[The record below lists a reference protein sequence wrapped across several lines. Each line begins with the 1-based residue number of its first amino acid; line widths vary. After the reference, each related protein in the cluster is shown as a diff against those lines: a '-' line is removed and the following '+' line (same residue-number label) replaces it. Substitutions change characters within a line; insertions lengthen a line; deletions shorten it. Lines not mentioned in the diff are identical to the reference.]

1 MFFVN
6 RQILRPPINLA
17 GAGEN
22 NFHAP
27 IVQPAS
33 FKNVQL
39 RRGVD
44 VQIGERI
51 RHRIEVA
58 SLAREVE
65 EKVAS
70 LDQGGHGVWVAYI
83 RRVQFDAIPDVVDIE
98 EVAPIFRNQAVN
110 QHDLCAQVDETPG
123 QRGTDESQTAC
134 DEDIRPG
141 ENTGVEGHSKL

>member
-6 RQILRPPINLA
+6 RQVLRPPINLA

-33 FKNVQL
+33 FENVQL

-51 RHRIEVA
+51 GHRIEVA

-70 LDQGGHGVWVAYI
+70 LDQRGHGVWVAYI
-83 RRVQFDAIPDVVDIE
+83 RHVHFDAIPDAMDIE
-98 EVAPIFRNQAVN
+98 EVAAIFRNQAVN
-110 QHDLCAQVDETPG
+110 QHDFCAQGYETPG
-123 QRGTDESQTAC
+123 QRGTDESQTAS

>member
-6 RQILRPPINLA
+6 GQILRPPINLT

-22 NFHAP
+22 NFHPP

-33 FKNVQL
+33 FENVQL

-70 LDQGGHGVWVAYI
+70 LDQGGHGVWVADI
-83 RRVQFDAIPDVVDIE
+83 RHVHFDAIPDAMDIE
-98 EVAPIFRNQAVN
+98 EVAAIFRNQAVN
-110 QHDLCAQVDETPG
+110 QNDLCAQVDETPR
-123 QRGTDESQTAC
+123 QRGTDESQTAR